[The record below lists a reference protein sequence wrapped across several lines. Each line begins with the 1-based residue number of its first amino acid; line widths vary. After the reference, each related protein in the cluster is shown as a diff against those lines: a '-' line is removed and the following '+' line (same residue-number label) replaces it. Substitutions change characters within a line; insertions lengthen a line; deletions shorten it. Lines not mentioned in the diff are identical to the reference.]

1 MTARAPSLGGAI
13 HRPTSVPAGVTA
25 GLVTP
30 ATGSMRV
37 AAEHFAAAMV
47 YLLAGA
53 TGLLWIAPELARGM
67 YPSPHVVGVTH
78 LFTLGWLT
86 TTIFGALSQLLPVAL
101 GAPIRS
107 VRVAHASFWTFAPGA
122 GLFAA
127 GLATGVTALHHG
139 GIALVAI
146 GIALAVGNIA
156 SSLPN
161 ARSRDVTWTA
171 ITIAI
176 AFLASTLVLGVVLL
190 HNLHTGFIAEARLRV
205 LAIHLH
211 VALVGWVL
219 VMIVGV
225 SHRLLPMFLLAH
237 GADTR
242 WTGRSLALLAAG
254 VTVLAAGLATGVAAA
269 QWTGVV
275 MLEAG
280 VACFLWQAYA
290 FFRVRVRPRLDVGM
304 RFAATALGFLVL
316 SALLGPAVLATG
328 VTHPRVATAYVAIG
342 LLGGI
347 VLYVVGFFYKIVPLL
362 AWTVRFRG
370 RMGKEPVPAVA
381 EMYSARVA
389 HAQMAL
395 MVAGV
400 IVLASGVALT
410 SPTAALGGAALF
422 LGGVLLFASQIA
434 RIAFGGR
441 S

>member
-13 HRPTSVPAGVTA
+13 HRPTSVPAGVTG

-53 TGLLWIAPELARGM
+53 AGLLWIAPELASGM

-122 GLFAA
+122 GLFAT
-127 GLATGVTALHHG
+127 GLATGATALHHA
-139 GIALVAI
+139 GIALVAL

-156 SSLPN
+156 STLPK
-161 ARSRDVTWTA
+161 ARSRDVTWAA

-237 GADTR
+237 GADTK
-242 WTGRSLALLAAG
+242 WTARALTLLAAG
-254 VTVLAAGLATGVAAA
+254 VTVLAIGLATGLAAA
-269 QWTGVV
+269 GWIGVV

-290 FFRVRVRPRLDVGM
+290 FFRVRVRRRLDVGM
-304 RFAATALGFLVL
+304 RFAAAALGFLIV
-316 SALLGPAVLATG
+316 SALLGPAVLAMGITQ
-328 VTHPRVATAYVAIG
+328 PRLATAYVAIG

-362 AWTVRFRG
+362 AWTTRFRG
-370 RMGKEPVPAVA
+370 RIGKERVPTVT

-400 IVLASGVALT
+400 IALASGIAAT
-410 SPTAALGGAALF
+410 SSAVALGGAACF
-422 LGGVLLFASQIA
+422 FGGVLLFASQIA
-434 RIAFGGR
+434 RIAFGGPA
-441 S
+441 